1 MTEPRGTST
10 LPDDERLGAL
20 LDGVLSAAGV
30 EPTVVGL
37 PHGVEATRSDGS
49 GSWLFLLNHTDA
61 EQSVRAT
68 GYDLVTD
75 GVLAGA
81 VRLAP
86 GGAAVIRE
94 E

>member
-1 MTEPRGTST
+1 M
-10 LPDDERLGAL
+10 
-20 LDGVLSAAGV
+20 
-30 EPTVVGL
+30 EPTVAGL
-37 PHGVEATRSDGS
+37 PHGVEATRRSDDS

-61 EQSVRAT
+61 EQTVRAT
-68 GYDLVTD
+68 GYDLVAD
-75 GVLAGA
+75 GAIDGA